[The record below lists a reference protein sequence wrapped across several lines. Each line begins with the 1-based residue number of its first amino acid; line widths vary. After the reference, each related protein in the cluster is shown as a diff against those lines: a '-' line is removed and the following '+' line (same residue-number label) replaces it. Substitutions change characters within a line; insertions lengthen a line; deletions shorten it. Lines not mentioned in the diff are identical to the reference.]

1 MTTPTVTELV
11 RNGNRV
17 GQRVEL
23 ARYRIPAGERVLY
36 GQRINGV
43 VRVTDNPASGRGR
56 AVPDRARTRAGRQ
69 RGATSTRADYVEQAE
84 RHGEIPMDVPLSRY
98 LEIEPEG
105 AIG

>member
-23 ARYRIPAGERVLY
+23 ARYTIPAGERVLY

-43 VRVTDNPASGRGR
+43 VRLTDVPLTAGGR
-56 AVPDRARTRAGRQ
+56 AYLVERELEQDGNAALQ
-69 RGATSTRADYVEQAE
+69 ALVHDYVEQAQ
-84 RHGEIPMDVPLSRY
+84 RHDEIPMHVPLSRY
-98 LEIEPEG
+98 LAHVEE
-105 AIG
+105 

>member
-23 ARYRIPAGERVLY
+23 ARYTIPAGERVLH

-43 VRVTDNPASGRGR
+43 VRLTDVPLTAGGR
-56 AVPDRARTRAGRQ
+56 AYLVERELEQDGNAALQ
-69 RGATSTRADYVEQAE
+69 ALVADYVEQAQ
-84 RHGEIPMDVPLSRY
+84 RHGEVPMHVPLGRY
-98 LEIEPEG
+98 LAHIEE
-105 AIG
+105 